1 MAISGPELEAVFG
14 MGKLCQATTGVIKQI
29 DEYIA
34 KNEVT
39 GVGEGDAPA
48 EGFVTAL
55 RKCRNDLEAAAE
67 EVQAAAVGSREE

>member
-14 MGKLCQATTGVIKQI
+14 MGKLSQAATGLIKQI
-29 DEYIA
+29 DAYIA

-39 GVGEGDAPA
+39 GVGEDAAPA
-48 EGFVTAL
+48 EGFVTVL

-67 EVQAAAVGSREE
+67 EVHAAAVSVRGE